1 MKKFLFLINYYN
13 DVDHTAP
20 LMKEFMEQGHSVSV
34 VCLTQYKLTTDLR
47 IKQLANYR
55 GFRIHRF
62 ALLPAPLAE
71 IGPAGVAN
79 VEGGH
84 GEFPG
89 KSGGDQEAGE
99 QDSEALHRCDEV
111 GGSVPDAH

>member
-1 MKKFLFLINYYN
+1 MKTFLFLINYYN

-20 LMKEFMEQGHSVSV
+20 LMKELLEQGHGVSV

-62 ALLPAPLAE
+62 ALLPRNTGTSNQKTGA
-71 IGPAGVAN
+71 IGLFQKIVREVLFN
-79 VEGGH
+79 LITTII
-84 GEFPG
+84 FLQIFG
-89 KSGGDQEAGE
+89 KSYGFTI
-99 QDSEALHRCDEV
+99 
-111 GGSVPDAH
+111 PTF